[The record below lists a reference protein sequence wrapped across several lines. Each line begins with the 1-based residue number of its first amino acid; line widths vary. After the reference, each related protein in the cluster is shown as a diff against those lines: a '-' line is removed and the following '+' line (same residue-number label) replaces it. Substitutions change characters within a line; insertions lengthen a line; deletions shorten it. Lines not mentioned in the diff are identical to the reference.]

1 MIKEYIQRK
10 RLSSLGLFSDLKRLP
25 AYKVDALIYIDSE
38 FERLANEKAKKAGKK
53 NHGR

>member
-10 RLSSLGLFSDLKRLP
+10 RLASLGLISDLKSIP

-53 NHGR
+53 HHGR

>member
-1 MIKEYIQRK
+1 MIKEYTQRK
-10 RLSSLGLFSDLKRLP
+10 RLAGLGLFSDLNRLP
-25 AYKVDALIYIDSE
+25 AYKVDVLIYIDSE